1 MKHDTETGQARRR
14 DLVQAAVAEIGTT
27 GSLDVTVGRIARRA
41 GVSSALAFH
50 YFGDKE
56 GLFLAAMRAILAEY
70 GAGVRRALRDADDPL
85 TRLDALIGASFATP
99 NFRRTAIAAWLN
111 FYVLALTD
119 PAARRLLTVYQRRLR
134 SNLLYGLRPLAG
146 DRAEAIADRLA
157 GLIDGLYLRA
167 ALDPGRLDGAAAAA
181 HVRAALEGELHGAG
195 PFFDGGSDG

>member
-1 MKHDTETGQARRR
+1 MAQANDIGKTRRR
-14 DLVQAAVAEIGTT
+14 ELVNATVTEIGTA
-27 GSLDVTVGRIARRA
+27 GSLDVTVGRIAKRA

-56 GLFLAAMRAILAEY
+56 GLFLAAMRAILSEY
-70 GAGVRRALRDADDPL
+70 GTEVRRALRGAG
-85 TRLDALIGASFATP
+85 TSAERLDALIGASFATS

-134 SNLLYGLRPLAG
+134 SNLLSCLRPLAG
-146 DRAEAIADRLA
+146 ESAPGIADRLA

-167 ALDPGRLDGAAAAA
+167 ALDAGQIDGAAAAA
-181 HVRAALEGELHGAG
+181 HVRAALVREIGVSEGK
-195 PFFDGGSDG
+195 SDD